1 MSKAKLILTSML
13 LVFALGALAAASAS
27 AETAEFRVGPLEK
40 GATEEFAETVEVAS
54 PLLLAAEG
62 ETEGKKEK
70 EPTIECKKMRI
81 EKGIIKDDTPEA
93 TFKSFDYEE
102 CKDLSEEKTCK
113 VPPILTVELKDTLEA
128 EGGKEGERVTDE
140 RFEPKSGKV
149 IAEFKLEGSECKP
162 VKEGKT
168 LRIEGDFISKH
179 EDNDISETA
188 HNLGF
193 EVTPGSGELKYG
205 DQTYGGLFRDDFH
218 WRPRLP
224 LNWYLF

>member
-1 MSKAKLILTSML
+1 MSKIKLILTSTL
-13 LVFALGALAAASAS
+13 LVFAVSAIAAASAS

-40 GATEEFAETVEVAS
+40 GSTAEIAETVEVSS

-70 EPTIECKKMRI
+70 EPTIECTKMKI
-81 EKGIIKDDTPEA
+81 EKGLIKVDTPEA
-93 TFKSFDYEE
+93 TFKSFDYEG
-102 CKDLSEEKTCK
+102 CKDLSEETTCK
-113 VPPILTVELKDTLEA
+113 VPSILTVELKDTLEA
-128 EGGKEGERVTDE
+128 EGGAEGERVTE
-140 RFEPKSGKV
+140 EKFEPKSGKV

-168 LRIEGDFISKH
+168 LKIEGDFISKH
-179 EDNDISETA
+179 EDDDKSEAA

-193 EVTPGSGELKYG
+193 EVKPESGELKYG
-205 DQTYGGLFRDDFH
+205 DQTYGGLFRDDYH
-218 WRPRLP
+218 WRPRLL